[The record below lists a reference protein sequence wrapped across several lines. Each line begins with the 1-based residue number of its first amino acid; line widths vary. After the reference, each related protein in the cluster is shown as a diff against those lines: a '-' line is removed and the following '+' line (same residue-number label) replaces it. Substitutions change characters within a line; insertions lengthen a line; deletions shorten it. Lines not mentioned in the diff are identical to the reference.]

1 MEKNMS
7 MSSEERRAER
17 KGMAREERAQK
28 SWGRFPALT
37 AREAR
42 HSPVTAGTGPA
53 DLELA

>member
-1 MEKNMS
+1 MS